1 MKEILKCCG
10 KILAVMV
17 GSMPLS
23 FIVSV
28 LLAIAVKQFKLLDL
42 LESGIW
48 KKRIKNN

>member
-1 MKEILKCCG
+1 MNEILKYCG

-17 GSMPLS
+17 GSIPLS
-23 FIVSV
+23 FVISI
-28 LLAIAVKQFKLLDL
+28 LLAIVIRQFKLLEL